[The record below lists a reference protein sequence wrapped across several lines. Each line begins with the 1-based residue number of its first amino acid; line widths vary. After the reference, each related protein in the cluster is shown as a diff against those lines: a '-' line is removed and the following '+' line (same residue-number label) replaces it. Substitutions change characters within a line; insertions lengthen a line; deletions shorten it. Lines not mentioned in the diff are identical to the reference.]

1 MRFHYLQH
9 ADGEDIGNMR
19 GWFEARGWE
28 ISCTLLYQGEAL
40 PDPDGFDWLGI
51 MGGPMSAYDD
61 ALHPWLVEEK
71 HFIRAAIGAGKMVIG
86 ICLGSQLLADVLG
99 ARVYR
104 AAQQE
109 IGWFEIRRNM
119 DLAHELVSWLPERE
133 RFLSWHGDTFELPQG
148 ATLLA
153 SSDCTRHQGFLW
165 GGNVVALQFHLEA
178 LAGTPEAFAAAEP
191 CSLPAPGRFVQDW
204 SELRG
209 DATLHERS
217 RLCMHRL
224 LDQLQQLAVNEQ
236 RKQLA
241 KMTSAE

>member
-165 GGNVVALQFHLEA
+165 
-178 LAGTPEAFAAAEP
+178 AGMWWRCNSTWRRWREPPRLSMRRNPAACPLRAGSFRTGRSCAVTRP
-191 CSLPAPGRFVQDW
+191 CMSGRGCACTGCW
-204 SELRG
+204 TNCNSWR
-209 DATLHERS
+209 
-217 RLCMHRL
+217 
-224 LDQLQQLAVNEQ
+224 
-236 RKQLA
+236 
-241 KMTSAE
+241 